1 MKDFVTRVKK
11 IIRSIMYFD
20 DTSIEVIDEFSPV
33 LAHVLSLEGEEFLEA
48 SFVDD
53 VGLDSLEAIELIMAV
68 EEEFD
73 ISISDEDVMGIVQI
87 KDLKKCVDSKKRGDS
102 KWEEY
107 IQELLRTDGT
117 WSHGRNLAFSNPVRA
132 PFQI

>member
-1 MKDFVTRVKK
+1 MEDFEKVIKG
-11 IIRSIMYFD
+11 ILSNAMYFAGY
-20 DTSIEVIDEFSPV
+20 SPEEIETYSPV
-33 LAHVLSLEGEEFLEA
+33 LSHALSLKGKQFLNV

-53 VGLDSLEAIELIMAV
+53 LGLDSLEAIELVMSV

-73 ISISDEDVMGIVQI
+73 ISISDEDVTGIV
-87 KDLKKCVDSKKRGDS
+87 KVKNLKECIDSKKRGDN

-107 IQELLRTDGT
+107 IQGLLRTDGT
-117 WSHGRNLAFSNPVRA
+117 WSHGRNLAFSNPIRT